1 MFSVSVLMF
10 PFQFLI
16 TRSTIV
22 CNLTKKR
29 KHLFSGVM
37 SGISILYIFIGAD
50 LRDVSAIYLLIKLSL
65 MWLSRGGSSPSDW
78 VCRVSCLVQILGEK
92 NLNSKQPSGG
102 SLKTF
107 VIALILIFQVASQK
121 PAVFFFTDVYKK
133 FRDICE
139 EEHCRLLDSNLKY

>member
-1 MFSVSVLMF
+1 MMCSSKRCLRVSFASKKLFGESFFF
-10 PFQFLI
+10 PSLNI
-16 TRSTIV
+16 S
-22 CNLTKKR
+22 R
-29 KHLFSGVM
+29 KSNIWFFGYDKVFFASGCT
-37 SGISILYIFIGAD
+37 SYLEISETYFC
-50 LRDVSAIYLLIKLSL
+50 
-65 MWLSRGGSSPSDW
+65 SRGGSSRSDW
-78 VCRVSCLVQILGEK
+78 VRRVSCLVQILGEK

-121 PAVFFFTDVYKK
+121 PAVFFFTDVCKK

>member
-1 MFSVSVLMF
+1 M
-10 PFQFLI
+10 
-16 TRSTIV
+16 
-22 CNLTKKR
+22 
-29 KHLFSGVM
+29 LF
-37 SGISILYIFIGAD
+37 GISD
-50 LRDVSAIYLLIKLSL
+50 SKKCAIINIAFFFGVFA
-65 MWLSRGGSSPSDW
+65 LSRGGSSPSDW
-78 VCRVSCLVQILGEK
+78 VRRVSCLVQILGGK

-121 PAVFFFTDVYKK
+121 PAVFFFTDVCKK